1 MLYPIWA
8 YSTEVE
14 TSSDPAALPGQA
26 RRYRSP
32 LRDERAADT
41 RSRIAAAALELFTE
55 RGFRG
60 TTVAAIA
67 RRAGVAPQ
75 TIYAAFGAKGAILH
89 ALLAQMEDNAGAPG
103 WMDRID
109 AEDDPVAKLEAFAQW
124 SAAIFASS
132 KAVIAAAQGAV
143 GDPAIIELKTAADRH
158 RRLGLAD
165 LIGGLADRGVLA
177 AGLSRQQAV
186 DRAWMLTGVEIY
198 LAATD
203 GCGWPDADYASWL
216 AGLLVSQLL
225 TGGPAPAAPAG

>member
-1 MLYPIWA
+1 
-8 YSTEVE
+8 
-14 TSSDPAALPGQA
+14 
-26 RRYRSP
+26 
-32 LRDERAADT
+32 
-41 RSRIAAAALELFTE
+41 
-55 RGFRG
+55 
-60 TTVAAIA
+60 
-67 RRAGVAPQ
+67 VAPQ
-75 TIYAAFGAKGAILH
+75 TIYAAFGAKGAILQ
-89 ALLAQMEDNAGAPG
+89 ALLAQMEDNADAPG

-124 SAAIFASS
+124 SAAIFSSS

-143 GDPAIIELKTAADRH
+143 GDPAIIELKAAADRH

-177 AGLSRQQAV
+177 AGLSRPQAI

-203 GCGWPDADYASWL
+203 GCGWTDADYASWL